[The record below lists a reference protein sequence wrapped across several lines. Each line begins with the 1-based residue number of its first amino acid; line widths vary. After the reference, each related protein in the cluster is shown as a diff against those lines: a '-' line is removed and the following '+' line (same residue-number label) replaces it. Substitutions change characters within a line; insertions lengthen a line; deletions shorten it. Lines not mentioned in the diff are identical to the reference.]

1 MSLRAEGFR
10 FVHRAGLGFTWM
22 HPGTVEAGDLD
33 CTDMSDEEFE
43 RTVREN
49 DDPTA
54 ERQRPRP
61 QAEPSRGPD
70 EAALDPPERCEVG
83 EAEEVGFRLVG

>member
-22 HPGTVEAGDLD
+22 HPGAVEAGDLD

-54 ERQRPRP
+54 ERQGARQEAKPARGAD
-61 QAEPSRGPD
+61 QAAIDS
-70 EAALDPPERCEVG
+70 PERCEVG
-83 EAEEVGFRLVG
+83 EAEEVGFQLVG

>member
-1 MSLRAEGFR
+1 MSLRDEGFR
-10 FVHRAGLGFTWM
+10 YVHRTGWGFTWM
-22 HPGTVEAGDLD
+22 HPGAVEAGDLD

-54 ERQRPRP
+54 ERQGPRP
-61 QAEPSRGPD
+61 QAEPTRGSD
-70 EAALDPPERCEVG
+70 EAAIDPAERCEVG
-83 EAEEVGFRLVG
+83 EVEAAGFRLVG

>member
-1 MSLRAEGFR
+1 VSLLAEGFK
-10 FVHRAGLGFTWM
+10 FVHRTGLGFTWM
-22 HPGTVEAGDLD
+22 HPGAVEAGDLD
-33 CTDMSDEEFE
+33 CTEMSDEEFE

-54 ERQRPRP
+54 ERQGPRP
-61 QAEPSRGPD
+61 QAKLARGSD
-70 EAALDPPERCEVG
+70 EAQEHPPERCEVG

>member
-1 MSLRAEGFR
+1 VSLLAEGFR

-22 HPGTVEAGDLD
+22 HPGAVEAGDLD

-54 ERQRPRP
+54 ERQGPRP

-70 EAALDPPERCEVG
+70 KAALDSPERCEVG
-83 EAEEVGFRLVG
+83 EAEEAGFRLVG